1 MIVPVL
7 IFSIPIVA
15 ILSNMYYKVQKLKL
29 ENSAEANE
37 IERLKKQVMYLEAD
51 QESLHERIAA
61 LERGERIEID
71 APQKEK
77 RADYLRR
84 DDNKR

>member
-15 ILSNMYYKVQKLKL
+15 ILSNLYYKVQKLKI
-29 ENSAEANE
+29 ENTAESGD
-37 IERLKKQVMYLEAD
+37 IERLKKQVMYLEAE
-51 QESLHERIAA
+51 QETLHDRIAA

-71 APQKEK
+71 APKQEK